1 MVFVNPDLYWLIAL
15 DDGLESRELALRVFK
30 AYCYTFSAITGRDQG
45 LGHLQSFGKMENALA
60 IPERSSCKV
69 FAAETLI
76 WTQRP
81 VEGLPMKNSFNIM
94 AAVEDTRAMLCL
106 RIS

>member
-15 DDGLESRELALRVFK
+15 DDGLESREVALRVFK
-30 AYCYTFSAITGRDQG
+30 AYRYTLSATSGRDRG
-45 LGHLQSFGKMENALA
+45 LGHLQSFGKMENVLA

-69 FAAETLI
+69 SAAETLI
-76 WTQRP
+76 CTHRP
-81 VEGLPMKNSFNIM
+81 VEGLPMKNSFNI
-94 AAVEDTRAMLCL
+94 AAALEDTRATLCL